1 MTNQLPLF
9 DIEVLRSKLSDAMTP
24 GFIAELDPAEAEAAG
39 AFEEHALTEADALES
54 SGDAFSLELLP

>member
-1 MTNQLPLF
+1 MTKQLPLF
-9 DIEVLRSKLSDAMTP
+9 DNEVLQSKLADAMTP

-54 SGDAFSLELLP
+54 ATDEASLELFP

>member
-1 MTNQLPLF
+1 MTTQLPLF
-9 DIEVLRSKLSDAMTP
+9 DVEVLRSKLTDAMTP

-54 SGDAFSLELLP
+54 AADMFSLELVP

>member
-1 MTNQLPLF
+1 MDKQLPLF
-9 DIEVLRSKLSDAMTP
+9 DPDVLISKLIDAMTP

-54 SGDAFSLELLP
+54 ATDEASLELFP

>member
-1 MTNQLPLF
+1 MTKQLPLF
-9 DIEVLRSKLSDAMTP
+9 DNEVLRSKLGDAMTP

-54 SGDAFSLELLP
+54 SGDALSAELLP